1 MTDHDEAAEI
11 LEAVRLAQTVLGKT
25 SARDA
30 ANDGCR
36 PIWTAL
42 DWCETWLAVQLQQ
55 DDCGH
60 VTRTRDGNKTRC
72 AECGKNLGYPPSF
85 YGDPRGD

>member
-42 DWCETWLAVQLQQ
+42 DWCETWLE
-55 DDCGH
+55 
-60 VTRTRDGNKTRC
+60 
-72 AECGKNLGYPPSF
+72 AEITEAEET
-85 YGDPRGD
+85 